1 MATPTLSASR
11 KAATRQIV
19 DGKQPRF
26 QSLVVHAFVLL
37 PMLALVAAVPLA
49 WGWGLTWLDVGLTG
63 GSTSCPGSV

>member
-49 WGWGLTWLDVGLTG
+49 ESPWV
-63 GSTSCPGSV
+63 